1 MGNSKPTLESPSFRF
16 TEDRVE
22 LALRLMQGENA
33 PSRRLWRDD
42 AGDGLHLRAGRNGGS
57 YYWIARR
64 SGKLEQHR
72 LGDAERMKLTAARS
86 AAKRMAGGDMAARA
100 KPIRVNTGGPV
111 VAKVWENYL
120 QASRDGTFYAGRK
133 PPRESTIH
141 SYEENYNPHI
151 AKQYGNKSLAQLAK
165 AVPLIHKKLTDRPA
179 TQKRLMQILHNLFL
193 FARKQGYWSEPDPT
207 IDADT
212 GKAIKCQPVKSRS
225 RVLKHDELDAMFKAA
240 AAEPFPWNNYW
251 TLLFL
256 TDVRKGELCS
266 MKWDDLDLRHKPPTW
281 TIPVTK
287 NDEPKTLAL
296 SATAAAIL
304 KELQPNK
311 KHSDFVFPMKDD
323 PTRCISDVYHAWNRI
338 KKVANLKDVRVH
350 DIRRTA
356 ATEALRSGMSL
367 PAVQR
372 AGGWRSI
379 NSVSVYARAELSDA
393 QQAASAVES
402 VLLGLDK

>member
-1 MGNSKPTLESPSFRF
+1 MEPSLKTPSFAF
-16 TEDRVE
+16 TENRIE
-22 LALRLMQGENA
+22 AAIKLMQSPKA
-33 PSRRLWRDD
+33 PSRKLWRDEN
-42 AGDGLHLRAGRNGGS
+42 GDGLFLRASAVGGI
-57 YYWIARR
+57 YYWRARR
-64 SGKLEQHR
+64 QGKLLDKR
-72 LGDAERMKLTAARS
+72 LGDATRMKLTAARN
-86 AAKRMAGGDMAARA
+86 AARLMAGGDMTQA
-100 KPIRVNTGGPV
+100 KPVRVHTGGPTV
-111 VAKVWENYL
+111 EKVWQEYL
-120 QASRDGTFYAGRK
+120 EASRAGTFFAGRK

-151 AKQYGNKSLAQLAK
+151 RKQYANKSLAQLAK
-165 AVPLIHKKLTDRPA
+165 AVPTIHRKLIDKPA

-193 FARKQGYWSEPDPT
+193 FARKQKYWSEPDPT
-207 IDADT
+207 IDPDT

-225 RVLKHDELDAMFKAA
+225 KVIKHDDLDAMFKAA

-256 TDVRKGELCS
+256 TDVRKSELCS

-287 NDEPKTLAL
+287 NDDPKVLAL
-296 SATAAAIL
+296 SATAAGML

-323 PTRCISDVYHAWNRI
+323 PARCISDVYHAWNRI
-338 KKVANLKDVRVH
+338 KKAAKLKDIRVH

-379 NSVSVYARAELSDA
+379 NSVAVYARAELSDA

>member
-1 MGNSKPTLESPSFRF
+1 
-16 TEDRVE
+16 
-22 LALRLMQGENA
+22 
-33 PSRRLWRDD
+33 
-42 AGDGLHLRAGRNGGS
+42 
-57 YYWIARR
+57 
-64 SGKLEQHR
+64 
-72 LGDAERMKLTAARS
+72 MKLTKARDKARLLS
-86 AAKRMAGGDMAARA
+86 GGDMGAKA
-100 KPIRVNTGGPV
+100 KPIRVSTSGPPV
-111 VAKVWENYL
+111 SKVWQEYL
-120 QASRDGTFYAGRK
+120 EASRAGTFYAGRK

-141 SYEENYNPHI
+141 SYEENYSPHV
-151 AKQYGNKSLAQLAK
+151 AKQYGTKSLAQIAK
-165 AVPLIHKKLTDRPA
+165 AVPTIHRKLTDKPA
-179 TQKRLMQILHNLFL
+179 TQKRLMQVLHNLFL
-193 FARKQGYWSEPDPT
+193 FARKQKYWSEPDPT
-207 IDADT
+207 VDADT

-225 RVLKHDELDAMFKAA
+225 KVLKHDELDAMFKAA

-256 TDVRKGELCS
+256 TDVRKSELCS

-287 NDEPKTLAL
+287 NDDPKVLAL
-296 SATAAAIL
+296 SATAAAML

-338 KKVANLKDVRVH
+338 KKAARLKDVRIH

-379 NSVSVYARAELSDA
+379 NSVAVYARAELSDA